1 MGIPSVITTDQGTEF
16 RNKLNDELTSIL
28 GIKHRLTTAYHPQA
42 NGLDERYNQTLTH
55 MIIKFV
61 GGKKDEWDV
70 KLPELVY
77 AYNTAVQESSKF
89 TPFEVMFGRMAKLP
103 IDFNALELY
112 DVQEKLQEFQDDD
125 ESFENMLT
133 TLDKKR
139 SEMNELVKE
148 NIVSAQKKQKE
159 YYDKKHG
166 AGALFT
172 RGALV
177 LKKDFRRKKRRG
189 GKIDYIWEG
198 PFVINNVLGRG
209 LYSLKKQNGKQV
221 I

>member
-1 MGIPSVITTDQGTEF
+1 M
-16 RNKLNDELTSIL
+16 
-28 GIKHRLTTAYHPQA
+28 
-42 NGLDERYNQTLTH
+42 
-55 MIIKFV
+55 
-61 GGKKDEWDV
+61 
-70 KLPELVY
+70 PELVY